1 MHSDLVQN
9 YFVQG
14 EYKLWDGTVLS
25 QKKQA
30 RKCIS
35 KFCFMNGHISGIFGA
50 VNFREVNPKILF

>member
-35 KFCFMNGHISGIFGA
+35 KFCFMNGHIRGIFGA
-50 VNFREVNPKILF
+50 VNFREVK